1 MMITMLLAA
10 GNLARN
16 TARFIMTHEM
26 RRGAKNTPVHLVIN
40 HPAGQRK

>member
-16 TARFIMTHEM
+16 TARVIMTRETW
-26 RRGAKNTPVHLVIN
+26 REAKNTPVHLVIN